1 MIKILRVLLLLIHII
16 VSGIGIYYVGDFIFE
31 DLNIAI
37 VIGLIMADIFII
49 IPMVYHIKIILE
61 YLKKRK
67 Q

>member
-16 VSGIGIYYVGDFIFE
+16 ISGIGIYYVGDFILE

-49 IPMVYHIKIILE
+49 IPKNLIIQ
-61 YLKKRK
+61 KNNR
-67 Q
+67 